1 MRCKMKA
8 VIMDMCILSHN
19 TQCFS
24 MFGHMVEVGASQP
37 QVMFG
42 YATNWDVPI
51 SQVCQV
57 TVSIAE
63 HLAVSGV
70 LKIWPQ
76 PSEKSVGQ
84 LSH

>member
-1 MRCKMKA
+1 MHCKMKA

-24 MFGHMVEVGASQP
+24 MFGHVVDVGASQP

-70 LKIWPQ
+70 IENLAAAISKPL
-76 PSEKSVGQ
+76 VG
-84 LSH
+84 